1 LDESFK
7 TSRRRNVKLILPLVT
22 LAGAL
27 TLLFN
32 SAAVATLSYL

>member
-1 LDESFK
+1 M
-7 TSRRRNVKLILPLVT
+7 KLILPLVT

-32 SAAVATLSYL
+32 STAVAALSYL

>member
-1 LDESFK
+1 M
-7 TSRRRNVKLILPLVT
+7 KLILPLVT
-22 LAGAL
+22 LVGAL